1 MSLGYDIR
9 NYSWWKPR
17 ADCVVYAAT
26 MCVSSP
32 AMPLETYKMSFK
44 NKYLVSALVLAGAA
58 ANLAGCKQVPMLPGL
73 GAHKIDIQ
81 QGNAVTQEMVA
92 KLQPGM
98 TRNQVRF
105 ALGTPLLIDPFRSDR
120 WDYFYSYMKGG
131 EVIEQRRLIVFFK
144 DDKLDRMEG
153 DVIAAKPV
161 AEKPAV
167 VAPKP
172 DVTAPAAK
180 PAVTAPETKPAAAEV
195 PVPGVLTTGDGQPV
209 GSNFGTSADKP
220 VEKPVEKPAVKPA
233 VKPIPA
239 AAAKPEVKEVEKPKQ
254 ERGFFGRMLDKIGP

>member
-1 MSLGYDIR
+1 MMQR
-9 NYSWWKPR
+9 
-17 ADCVVYAAT
+17 CVYRLLP
-26 MCVSSP
+26 CP
-32 AMPLETYKMSFK
+32 PENYKMSFK
-44 NKYLVSALVLAGAA
+44 NKYLLHACLTAG
-58 ANLAGCKQVPMLPGL
+58 LIVTVAGCKQVPMLPGL

-105 ALGTPLLIDPFRSDR
+105 ALGTPLLVDPFRTDR

-161 AEKPAV
+161 AEKPTV

-180 PAVTAPETKPAAAEV
+180 PAVTAPETKPAAAQA
-195 PVPGVLTTGDGQPV
+195 PAPGVLTTGDGAPV
-209 GSNFGTSADKP
+209 GSSAGSGL
-220 VEKPVEKPAVKPA
+220 EKPAEKPA
-233 VKPIPA
+233 AP
-239 AAAKPEVKEVEKPKQ
+239 KPEIKKEEKPKE
-254 ERGFFGRMLDKIGP
+254 ERGFFGRMLERIGL